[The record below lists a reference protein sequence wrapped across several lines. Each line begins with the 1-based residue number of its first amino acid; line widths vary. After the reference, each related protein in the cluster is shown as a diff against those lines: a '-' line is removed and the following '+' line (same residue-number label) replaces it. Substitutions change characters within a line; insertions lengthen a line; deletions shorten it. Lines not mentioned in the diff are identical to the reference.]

1 MTKIATVNSV
11 LEPERKTEPF
21 TGYVAVSHVLMQTE
35 GFADFLF
42 DNFQMVK
49 DLSTSQ
55 DRLFGLNRFI
65 MQSERF
71 SEGYGQYKIMIE
83 RLANGE
89 LVIGSVVKVCSV

>member
-1 MTKIATVNSV
+1 MSNAPAVAVKEIETNVGA
-11 LEPERKTEPF
+11 F

-89 LVIGSVVKVCSV
+89 LVIGSVSKVS